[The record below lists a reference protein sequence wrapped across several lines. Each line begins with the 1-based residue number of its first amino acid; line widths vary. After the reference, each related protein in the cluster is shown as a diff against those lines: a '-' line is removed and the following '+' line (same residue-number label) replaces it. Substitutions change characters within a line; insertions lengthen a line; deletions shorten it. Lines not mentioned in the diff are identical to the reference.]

1 VRISIA
7 PPVSNMLVNI
17 MRILLS
23 IIVLLT
29 GTARIVAAPPP
40 DETVTVLDQV
50 TIAWDQKEHERL
62 DRKDDPGREVDR
74 LKFFSAGQIVQ
85 AQVTLPARPAN
96 QRDARR
102 ILVSLEINPVIIEEN
117 GVLRPGDPWNRLG
130 SVCLVLPQTAG
141 ANSTPPVAMQPT
153 EAGAPLPV
161 IGPNKPPGQEVELM
175 RFITGFGAGGSFQ
188 QDVTALAPLLHGP
201 VTLRVNISTFR
212 SPAWTVTLKVTFTG
226 DGVGYRRP
234 VWASPLF
241 QEDYVVAERSRL
253 TATVDVPKGLERP
266 RLIICSTGHATD
278 GAGGD
283 EFISRTHILR
293 IDGREVARWRPW
305 AEDGGARRAENP
317 MSGRENRDGRELWSS
332 ELDRSGWIPG
342 RIVWRL
348 RLPVP
353 ELTPGK
359 HQVDLEIVGI
369 RRLDEK
375 GRGYWRTSMVA
386 VADEPW
392 PDDDGATL
400 ESKP

>member
-1 VRISIA
+1 MRTWLLIA
-7 PPVSNMLVNI
+7 LV
-17 MRILLS
+17 MTWADS
-23 IIVLLT
+23 VV
-29 GTARIVAAPPP
+29 GAPP
-40 DETVTVLDQV
+40 DETVTVFDQV
-50 TIAWDQKEHERL
+50 AISWDQQEYEQL
-62 DRKDDPGREVDR
+62 DRKDDPGRDVNGLR
-74 LKFFSAGQIVQ
+74 FYGAGQIVQ
-85 AQVTLPARPAN
+85 TTVNLPAAPAN

-102 ILVSLEINPVIIEEN
+102 ILVSLDINPVITEAD

-130 SVCLVLPQTAG
+130 SVCIVLPQPTGAG
-141 ANSTPPVAMQPT
+141 VQ
-153 EAGAPLPV
+153 APLAAQTTAPNAPPPV
-161 IGPNKPPGQEVELM
+161 IGPNKPPGQEIELM
-175 RFITGFGAGGSFQ
+175 RFITGFGAGGSYQ
-188 QDVTALAPLLHGP
+188 QDVTALAPLLQGP

-212 SPAWTVTLKVTFTG
+212 KPAWTVTLKLTFTC

-234 VWASPLF
+234 VWAAPLF
-241 QEDYVVAERSRL
+241 QKDYVVAEESRL
-253 TATVDVPKGLERP
+253 ATTVEVPKGLERP

-359 HQVDLEIVGI
+359 HQVELEIVGI

-392 PDDDGATL
+392 PSDDEGQDKGKS
-400 ESKP
+400 EGKP